1 MEKKTNVKENRH
13 KICSWQHFA
22 KCGDLWFASLN
33 ENKLSFSG
41 NNKVYFD
48 ISNAEI
54 YKYNYEKTIK
64 NIVSP
69 VCQPL
74 SYHC

>member
-1 MEKKTNVKENRH
+1 MFMTTFRKMRRPVT
-13 KICSWQHFA
+13 
-22 KCGDLWFASLN
+22 ASLN

-54 YKYNYEKTIK
+54 YKYNYEKTIN

-74 SYHC
+74 PYHC